1 MSSRVTRGKAL
12 FRMSTGFDN
21 ATYSLMNTRGVGASS
36 RIAMGVACSDA
47 TSDENCERMLSVN
60 GMDLSVRSNDGMTM
74 QVNSCWDLGAGRWM
88 IILQSLASVFRCP
101 SMIGDD
107 G

>member
-1 MSSRVTRGKAL
+1 
-12 FRMSTGFDN
+12 
-21 ATYSLMNTRGVGASS
+21 
-36 RIAMGVACSDA
+36 
-47 TSDENCERMLSVN
+47 MLSLN
-60 GMDLSVRSNDGMTM
+60 GMDLSVRSSDGMAM